1 MRLEWIEAVRDLW
14 IKDEVIDVESL
25 EKEYT
30 LPTLHS
36 LRFSMTGCEEAAER
50 QAIAE
55 QIEANGAVY
64 AGDLTRHITH
74 LVSFRTEGAKY
85 KAAKSWKIKIVA
97 IEWLRDSLERGMILD
112 ESLYDPTIPEAERGK
127 GAWDRSKP
135 TKRISLGKRSREDSV
150 AGHEGGK
157 RKLRRTA
164 STKLNSQSESIW
176 GEIIGAGSVM
186 QVARSGQWEVNEEEP
201 TQQNEQ
207 VTEKEPE
214 QGLQTSIPRQPV
226 ESKQV
231 SNGMF
236 SGFRFYLHGL
246 TPREKQI
253 LCNHLSPQGGEVSE
267 TLDELRSVSTTN
279 FTWRSFIVVPH
290 NLPMTEHPDLPQS
303 QPAIEKV
310 TVWWVERCLHYKKFM
325 EPSEHV
331 IGQPFREFPV
341 EGFVGM
347 TICSSAFAGIDLLHF
362 KKAVELLG
370 AKYSEEMTP
379 QSSVLVNKSLV
390 ALRKDKLEHAL
401 QWKIPIVSANWL
413 WDSIEA
419 GMKLSS
425 KDYRYR
431 PQKRSDSLP
440 NTSEKSDP
448 KDVQANRPASLVEKE
463 MPSANS
469 LPSKHVKPPR
479 NSGLDSSAFAPD
491 DTSQEK
497 AISKQESES
506 GSTGAPPEGSLTQ
519 EFTNR
524 HEPLSERNQNSPS
537 KTVSTAP
544 APSNHPAPREL
555 NEDMSNAISNLLAK
569 TKTTVQP
576 ILNDVEGRKR
586 STNRILGRVTSNVS
600 TASTNHSRATSVDS
614 TATHGHPVEYPSN
627 NNSANTQ
634 MEMLINGDKNTHKSG
649 DSQPPLTQLNYEDP
663 ESEAVTER
671 VMARMLGQNAPPKR
685 KGVKEK
691 TVTIGDFEPRTR
703 ATRQGRT
710 VLR

>member
-1 MRLEWIEAVRDLW
+1 
-14 IKDEVIDVESL
+14 
-25 EKEYT
+25 
-30 LPTLHS
+30 
-36 LRFSMTGCEEAAER
+36 
-50 QAIAE
+50 
-55 QIEANGAVY
+55 
-64 AGDLTRHITH
+64 
-74 LVSFRTEGAKY
+74 
-85 KAAKSWKIKIVA
+85 
-97 IEWLRDSLERGMILD
+97 MILD
-112 ESLYDPTIPEAERGK
+112 ESLYDPTIPETERGK

-135 TKRISLGKRSREDSV
+135 TKRISLGKRSREDSI
-150 AGHEGGK
+150 AGQEGGK

-176 GEIIGAGSVM
+176 GDIIGAGSVM
-186 QVARSGQWEVNEEEP
+186 QVARSGQWGTNEEEP
-201 TQQNEQ
+201 TQEDEH
-207 VTEKEPE
+207 VIEKKPTRTP
-214 QGLQTSIPRQPV
+214 QPSIPQQAV
-226 ESKQV
+226 ENKQV
-231 SNGMF
+231 STGMF
-236 SGFRFYLHGL
+236 SGSRFYLHGL
-246 TPREKQI
+246 TPRETQI
-253 LCNHLSPQGGEVSE
+253 LCNHVLPQGGEVSE
-267 TLDELRSVSTTN
+267 TLDELPSTSSAN
-279 FTWRSFIVVPH
+279 SPGRFFIVVPH
-290 NLPMTEHPDLPQS
+290 DLPITEQPDLPQS
-303 QPAIEKV
+303 QPPIEKV
-310 TVWWVERCLHYKKFM
+310 TVWWVERCLHYKRFM

-331 IGQPFREFPV
+331 IGQPFRVFPV
-341 EGFVGM
+341 EGFAGM

-379 QSSVLVNKSLV
+379 QSSILVNKSLV

-440 NTSEKSDP
+440 NTGDKARS
-448 KDVQANRPASLVEKE
+448 KDIQANRSTSGVEKQI
-463 MPSANS
+463 SRANS
-469 LPSKHVKPPR
+469 LPSKHAKLPR

-497 AISKQESES
+497 AIVKQESES
-506 GSTGAPPEGSLTQ
+506 YSTEPPPGGSPTQ

-524 HEPLSERNQNSPS
+524 SEPLSERNPNSPS

-544 APSNHPAPREL
+544 APSNHPAPREST
-555 NEDMSNAISNLLAK
+555 EDMSNAISNLLAK
-569 TKTTVQP
+569 TKTAVQP
-576 ILNDVEGRKR
+576 ISNDPEGRKR

-614 TATHGHPVEYPSN
+614 TATHGHPVEYPSY

-649 DSQPPLTQLNYEDP
+649 DSQPPPTQLQYEDP

-671 VMARMLGQNAPPKR
+671 VMARMLGENAPPKR